1 MKFRKIGASLL
12 AAVMLVGSCLT
23 ASAAEIPPETCT
35 VEYKQ
40 MSPEIEVTAELK
52 KVDNKKIAYVNI
64 VIPEGAPADLVI
76 SFDSVIDAVQGISYV
91 PGMIQNI
98 SVSIT
103 NNSGHQYSYKDNS
116 FVLAPMDTSGL
127 GSLEDGSLLP
137 ALGYDG
143 QYLWINNVG
152 SMLPKYFYEEIFHV
166 KNSAAVTFSFSLRGR
181 RRNGLPVS
189 S

>member
-12 AAVMLVGSCLT
+12 AAAMLVGSCLT

-127 GSLEDGSLLP
+127 GSLE
-137 ALGYDG
+137 
-143 QYLWINNVG
+143 VG
-152 SMLPKYFYEEIFHV
+152 SPSGEFPPE
-166 KNSAAVTFSFSLRGR
+166 
-181 RRNGLPVS
+181 
-189 S
+189 